1 MSSKTHNRF
10 KHRHFGDLIQAN
22 KHEKD
27 KKIAQ
32 AMIIAI
38 GIFPKSIINIA
49 SCFNENLNS
58 DSDNMEYMMTARGQW
73 TKTSEVTVKQLQVI
87 LKNALGK
94 IEPLK
99 EAEKL
104 KIESFENENIIKF
117 RQLCKNPNM
126 RNIYFRLIHNDFFT
140 HVRMKK
146 YKITETDECPR
157 CGGSEDMRRLLWD
170 CTHASHIW
178 SIYNNIMN
186 KVNHRR
192 TENFKDVFIP
202 GDNQPTCIIKIKLIQ
217 QLIQIDRPKNW
228 NEEKLKKIIE
238 QTMSTDL
245 YNATKNEAM
254 LIKHKARWKN
264 FKSWIN
270 TDNELS

>member
-1 MSSKTHNRF
+1 VGVGVGGVK
-10 KHRHFGDLIQAN
+10 
-22 KHEKD
+22 
-27 KKIAQ
+27 
-32 AMIIAI
+32 AI
-38 GIFPKSIINIA
+38 TRTA
-49 SCFNENLNS
+49 S
-58 DSDNMEYMMTARGQW
+58 A
-73 TKTSEVTVKQLQVI
+73 V
-87 LKNALGK
+87 
-94 IEPLK
+94 
-99 EAEKL
+99 
-104 KIESFENENIIKF
+104 
-117 RQLCKNPNM
+117 KNPKL

-146 YKITETDECPR
+146 YKMTETYECPR
-157 CGGSEDMRRLLWD
+157 CGGSEDMRHLLWD
-170 CTHASHIW
+170 CSHASHIW

-192 TENFKDVFIP
+192 TENFEDVFTP
-202 GDNQPTCIIKIKLIQ
+202 GDNQPTCIVKIKLIQ